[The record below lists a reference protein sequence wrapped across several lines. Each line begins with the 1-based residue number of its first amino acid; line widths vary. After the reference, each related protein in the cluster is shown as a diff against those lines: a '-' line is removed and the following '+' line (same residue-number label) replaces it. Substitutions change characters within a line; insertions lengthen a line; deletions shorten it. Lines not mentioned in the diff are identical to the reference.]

1 METKRG
7 FSLIEMLVYI
17 SILVF
22 MLVIILEIIIS
33 ITQKDRIIESKRNIE
48 NSAALTL
55 ERVTREVRE
64 STAISVPSSTRLVLT
79 ESDGT
84 IEFYLSDARIFL
96 KENGIDIGAL
106 TSSSTRVTSLNFIRF
121 ASSTSEGVR
130 VLMTLESGTTT
141 DYQMESF
148 YTSAIKRKK

>member
-1 METKRG
+1 MQTKRG

-22 MLVIILEIIIS
+22 MLVIILEVIIS

-84 IEFYLSDARIFL
+84 TEFYLSDARIFL
-96 KENGIDIGAL
+96 KENGIEVGTL
-106 TSSSTRVTSLNFIRF
+106 TS
-121 ASSTSEGVR
+121 SSTSEGVSVR
-130 VLMTLESGTTT
+130 MTLESGTTT
-141 DYQMESF
+141 AYRVESF
-148 YTSAIKRKK
+148 YISAVKRKR

>member
-1 METKRG
+1 
-7 FSLIEMLVYI
+7 LIEMLVYI

-22 MLVIILEIIIS
+22 MLVIILEVIIS

-84 IEFYLSDARIFL
+84 TEFYLSDARIFL
-96 KENGIDIGAL
+96 KENGIEVGTL
-106 TSSSTRVTSLNFIRF
+106 TSSSTKVTSLNFIRF
-121 ASSTSEGVR
+121 ASSTSEGVSVR
-130 VLMTLESGTTT
+130 MTLESGTTT
-141 DYQMESF
+141 AYRVESF
-148 YTSAIKRKK
+148 YISAVKRKR